1 MTNGIPTTN
10 AGESMSDTRNTTK
23 SRTRARLT
31 LTALG
36 AVVLASALPTGTAVA
51 DETHIDSHNG
61 HHVTLVS
68 IGEIDDPAEDVLEH
82 AAIFGSETS
91 TVG

>member
-1 MTNGIPTTN
+1 
-10 AGESMSDTRNTTK
+10 MSDTRNTTK
-23 SRTRARLT
+23 SRTRNRVRLT

-36 AVVLASALPTGTAVA
+36 AVALASTLPTGTALA
-51 DETHIDSHNG
+51 DDETHVDSHNG